1 MKTRVIV
8 IGYYDHFNLG
18 DEQYKLTIQNIFNPD
33 EYSLDFID
41 CDKCKNIDIPNDA
54 IIILGGGDI
63 LNNYFLETIN
73 EIFKNKSNK
82 IIALSVGLPYKNI
95 LINTSLLHIIDY
107 FFIRSLVD
115 IELFKSYFGKERVFY
130 LPDLSYLTLFIQET
144 IHSESEQLIY
154 SVISNLKQN
163 YNYKKKIG
171 ICLSRHLYKKGHLQN
186 YLNIIHQLSDFI
198 KVLVSLNY
206 HIVFIPFNTNR
217 SNTNEND
224 IIIQNDIISILE
236 KNAPQCI
243 SNITI
248 IDFTIT
254 PLEMLHLFQC
264 LDYTI
269 PMRFHAVLYSMYT
282 GVPFFPIFTT
292 RKIRNLLN
300 DICWNFGYQLDLN
313 EHDLPVEIVLDI
325 CLRRFNILVDIYK
338 NKERLRYKFNEIHTH
353 FYNGIEKISNEFK
366 KVLSTEILHKNTIQN
381 KSIDKIDIIEMTLT
395 KIKEFYYKRTG
406 KILEELYDIQD
417 VHLQNLIV
425 QMVAYYL
432 TNGTINSIYN
442 YGLKE
447 KMFKKDFNYNK
458 EWEWI
463 IQDIQTKKQETRQIN
478 NSKGL
483 FNLNF
488 IDQMDYSGAHRFG
501 WQYVYENIKYLNNDN
516 SDILFDLYIDRT
528 FHWNMEINE
537 AIGLIP
543 YQKKWVGVV
552 HHTFDT
558 TFSEYNCVNLI
569 NNPLFLKSLE
579 HCKGLIVLSNYLKD
593 QFITELEKKGLN
605 IPVYHLIHPTE
616 IRVPQFNFLKFLN
629 NPDKKLVHIGGWLR
643 DTYSFFC
650 VSTPE
655 KTKIFKYWFK
665 CNNEKINQVSL
676 LGKHMSN
683 YYPLPNTIELLEKS
697 LAEQN
702 CSVGNCSIGN
712 CSVGNCSVSNC
723 SVGNCS
729 VSNCSVSN
737 CSVGNC
743 SVSNCSVSNCSIGNC
758 SSGNMNHNNWSKLF
772 LQDTNKKINQMKYI
786 TYLPNEEYDKLLCE
800 NIIFIN
806 LVDASAV
813 NTLLECIVRNTPVIV
828 NKHPAVV
835 ELLGEDYPLYYTDS
849 TDYLKLNVF
858 INNVLKNSILIRK
871 SHNYLKRLDK
881 TKLEITTFRKNLI
894 DIFLKINL

>member
-18 DEQYKLTIQNIFNPD
+18 DEQYKLTIQEIFNQN
-33 EYSLDFID
+33 EYNLEFID

-95 LINTSLLHIIDY
+95 LVNTSLLDIIDY
-107 FFIRSLVD
+107 FFVRSLVD

-154 SVISNLKQN
+154 SIISNLKQT
-163 YNYKKKIG
+163 YSYKKKIG
-171 ICLSRHLYKKGHLQN
+171 ICLSRHFYKKGHLQN

-198 KVLVSLNY
+198 KVLISLNY

-243 SNITI
+243 PNITI

-254 PLEMLHLFQC
+254 PLEMFHLFQC

-269 PMRFHAVLYSMYT
+269 PMRFHAVLYSIYT
-282 GVPFFPIFTT
+282 RVPFFPIFTT

-300 DICWNFGYQLDLN
+300 DTCWNFGYQLDLN
-313 EHDLPVEIVLDI
+313 EYDIPVEIVLEI
-325 CLRRFNILVDIYK
+325 CLRRFNILVDICK
-338 NKERLRYKFNEIHTH
+338 NKEKLTYKFNQIHTH
-353 FYNGIEKISNEFK
+353 FYDGIYHSVNELRKIMNIKTVE
-366 KVLSTEILHKNTIQN
+366 KNT
-381 KSIDKIDIIEMTLT
+381 IDKIDNIEVTLT
-395 KIKEFYYKRTG
+395 KIKDFYYIRTG
-406 KILEELYDIQD
+406 KTLEQLYDIQD
-417 VHLQNLIV
+417 AHLQNLIV

-442 YGLKE
+442 HGLKE
-447 KMFKKDFNYNK
+447 KMFQKDFNYKK

-463 IQDIQTKKQETRQIN
+463 IQDVQAKKKEIGQLN

-483 FNLNF
+483 FNLNY
-488 IDQMDYSGAHRFG
+488 IDQIDYSGAHRFG

-579 HCKGLIVLSNYLKD
+579 HCKGLVVLSNYLKD
-593 QFITELEKKGLN
+593 QFITELEKKGFN
-605 IPVYHLIHPTE
+605 IPVYNLIHPTE
-616 IRVPQFNFLKFLN
+616 IRVPQFNFSKFLN

-650 VSTPE
+650 VKTPE
-655 KTKIFKYWFK
+655 QTKIFKHWFK
-665 CNNEKINQVSL
+665 CSNEKINQVSL

-697 LAEQN
+697 LTDDN
-702 CSVGNCSIGN
+702 CSVGN
-712 CSVGNCSVSNC
+712 CSVGNCSVGNC

-729 VSNCSVSN
+729 VGN

-743 SVSNCSVSNCSIGNC
+743 SVGNC
-758 SSGNMNHNNWSKLF
+758 SSGMIHNNWSKLF

-835 ELLGEDYPLYYTDS
+835 ELLGENYPLYYTDS

-858 INNVLKNSILIRK
+858 INNILKNSTLIRK
-871 SHNYLKRLDK
+871 SHNYLKCLDK
-881 TKLEITTFRKNLI
+881 TKFEIVSFRKNLI